1 MVENIFTSFGG
12 TKYYNGLVKCENSN
26 IIIPCLT
33 FFCPAYIIYNISL
46 YQLLSG
52 EYNLTFPPLRGGGE
66 RNQKS
71 DIREENS
78 KLIRKRRDKK
88 GREEKNGKKK
98 GGKGRKKE
106 KIKERTEKIS

>member
-1 MVENIFTSFGG
+1 MFGSLFWHQDSELDDG
-12 TKYYNGLVKCENSN
+12 SKEKLKNC
-26 IIIPCLT
+26 
-33 FFCPAYIIYNISL
+33 CPTVDQSLSETGCPISRSRQ
-46 YQLLSG
+46 YRLSG
-52 EYNLTFPPLRGGGE
+52 EYNLTFAPPPSGGGE

-71 DIREENS
+71 KIREENS

-88 GREEKNGKKK
+88 GGEEKNGKKK